1 MAFSDTLLR
10 RAETVRES
18 VFAHPFVQGLGD
30 GSLPVQKFAF
40 YMCQDYLFLIEYCRV
55 FGLATAKGED
65 LATMA
70 RFAELLHSTL
80 GIEMELHRRY
90 ATQFGLSRD
99 DLEMSE
105 RAPAT
110 HAYTS
115 HLLNVAWSGSI
126 GCIAASLLPCQWG
139 YWEIGC
145 RLAQLPGLDDN
156 PYRQWV
162 ESYSLAEFGTLAC
175 WLRELVDGIAE
186 VAAPAEITRMERE
199 FMASSRYEL
208 MFWDMAWNG

>member
-1 MAFSDTLLR
+1 MEFSDTLLG
-10 RAETVRES
+10 RAASVRED
-18 VFAHPFVQGLGD
+18 VFAHPFVRGLGD
-30 GSLPVQKFAF
+30 GTLPEPKFRF

-80 GIEMELHRRY
+80 GVEMELHRRY
-90 ATQFGLSRD
+90 AAEFGLSRN
-99 DLEMSE
+99 DLEE
-105 RAPAT
+105 TEIAPAT

-115 HLLNVAWSGSI
+115 HLLNVAWSSSV

-145 RLAQLPGLDDN
+145 RLAQLPGLEQN
-156 PYRQWV
+156 RYRRWV
-162 ESYSLAEFGTLAC
+162 ESYSLYEFGELAR
-175 WLRELVDGIAE
+175 WLRGLVDE
-186 VAAPAEITRMERE
+186 VAATASPAELGRMERE

-208 MFWDMAWNG
+208 MFWDMAWKA